1 MAPMMTPVMMIGTTQ
16 LIIILVIVVVL
27 FGGAKLA
34 GLGKSM
40 GSAIKEFKN
49 ETKGL
54 AGGDDSEQH
63 VEVVDA
69 EIVEPQDQQQQ
80 SAPPQMNG
88 SASDAAGPAAQSTGQ
103 QGERSASEAG
113 QPGSQG
119 S

>member
-63 VEVVDA
+63 AEVVDA
-69 EIVEPQDQQQQ
+69 EIVEPQDQQQ
-80 SAPPQMNG
+80 SPPPQMNRSSDAGG
-88 SASDAAGPAAQSTGQ
+88 SAPQSSGQ
-103 QGERSASEAG
+103 QGERAASEAG
-113 QPGSQG
+113 QPGSQ
-119 S
+119 SS